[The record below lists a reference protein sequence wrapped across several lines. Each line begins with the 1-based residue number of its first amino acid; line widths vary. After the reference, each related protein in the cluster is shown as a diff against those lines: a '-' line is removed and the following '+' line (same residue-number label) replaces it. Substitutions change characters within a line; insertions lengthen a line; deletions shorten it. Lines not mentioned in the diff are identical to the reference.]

1 MKKTLVI
8 LILLSVILTS
18 ALSSCSGESQC
29 SYYYEETDDGI
40 ILLFYKDDESSVTV
54 PSDIGGK
61 PVVGIGPDCF
71 LKKNMKSVTIPD
83 GIKSIDSFAFRT
95 CLSLSELYVSGSVE
109 YIGVHA
115 FDDTPWYANQ
125 KEDEFV
131 VIGDGV
137 LVKYNGESED
147 VVIPETVKSIACA
160 LGGKEGIDVRS
171 VTLPEGIRTI
181 SGNAF
186 TGTSWRRSLTDE
198 FTVVG
203 DGILIKYSGEGGE
216 VTVPE
221 GIKAVS
227 GAFYDSS
234 KVTSVILPSTLERI
248 ESYSF
253 ACTYGQVF
261 RENGST
267 RPSRISKLES
277 VTIPD
282 SVKYIGHSAF
292 YNCSALVSISLPNSL
307 LTVSPL
313 TFGFCDS
320 LTSVSVPDSVCSI
333 SSLAF
338 GETTALK
345 SLDLGKGLKFMG
357 DGVFFLGGIEEI
369 SFPDGFRYLSG
380 NVFARCTSLRTVTFP
395 SSTET
400 IIENAFSGCPESL
413 VIRGK
418 AGSVAQTVAESEGI
432 TFERS

>member
-1 MKKTLVI
+1 MKRTLVI
-8 LILLSVILTS
+8 LILLSMLLIS
-18 ALSSCSGESQC
+18 ALSSCSGESTG
-29 SYYYEETDDGI
+29 SYYYAETDDGI
-40 ILLFYKDDESSVTV
+40 ILLFYKDDEAAVTV
-54 PSDIGGK
+54 PSEIDGK

-71 LKKNMKSVTIPD
+71 LKKNMKSVTVPD
-83 GIKSIDSFAFRT
+83 GIKTIDSYAFRT
-95 CLSLSELYVSGSVE
+95 CLSLSELNVAGSVE

-115 FDDTPWYANQ
+115 LDDTPWYANQ
-125 KEDEFV
+125 KDDEFV
-131 VIGDGV
+131 VIGDGI

-147 VVIPETVKSIACA
+147 IAIPEGVKDIACA
-160 LGGKEGIDVRS
+160 LGGKEGIDVKS

-181 SGNAF
+181 CGNAF

-198 FTVVG
+198 FVVVG
-203 DGILIKYSGEGGE
+203 DGILIKYNGQGGE

-261 RENGST
+261 KENGSV

-292 YNCSALVSISLPNSL
+292 YNCSALVSVSLPASL

-313 TFGFCDS
+313 TFGFCES

-338 GETTALK
+338 GETTSLK
-345 SLDLGKGLKFMG
+345 SIDLGKGLKFMG
-357 DGVFFLGGIEEI
+357 DGVFFLGGLEEI

-380 NVFARCTSLRTVTFP
+380 NVFAQCTSLKTVTFP

-400 IIENAFSGCPESL
+400 IIENAFSGCSNTL
-413 VIRGK
+413 TIRGR